1 MVNQMRKMGNLDPSR
16 SVGNDGN
23 DRRADGRDD
32 PVALR
37 CSADDDDWRPMLLAP
52 CLTAALSAAVTLTA
66 ITASANPEHRL
77 AIGVAAKPLPENN
90 FRMNRHP
97 RA

>member
-1 MVNQMRKMGNLDPSR
+1 MGTLIR
-16 SVGNDGN
+16 HAARETTATIG
-23 DRRADGRDD
+23 ALT
-32 PVALR
+32 VAMIQSPFGALLMTTIGG
-37 CSADDDDWRPMLLAP
+37 PMLLAP